1 MGLETPDDTSIE
13 GLDVRSQVW
22 LEWDQFDVLRNV
34 CDIMAREVIESES
47 DMPILIVHLLIEALN
62 ESKSDK

>member
-1 MGLETPDDTSIE
+1 MGLETPDDTSIK

-34 CDIMAREVIESES
+34 CDIMAQEIIESES
-47 DMPILIVHLLIEALN
+47 DMPILIVHLFIEALN